1 MKATLAATMVLAVLL
16 ASGATLAQAPPAAPP
31 APATPTSGPR
41 IAFVDLQR
49 VLIRSQAGVAAREQ
63 LEKEKAQ
70 MEREISARQQEID
83 KLREDLE
90 KKGSLLTAEVRR
102 EREEALERKRRDG
115 ARLTDDFRRDLARK
129 EQQVLARLQ
138 QDLVGVIEKVGRQ
151 KGYFMIVERR
161 GAVVLYASPDADLTD
176 EVIRAYDQE
185 SGPKGKK

>member
-1 MKATLAATMVLAVLL
+1 
-16 ASGATLAQAPPAAPP
+16 
-31 APATPTSGPR
+31 
-41 IAFVDLQR
+41 
-49 VLIRSQAGVAAREQ
+49 
-63 LEKEKAQ
+63 

-161 GAVVLYASPDADLTD
+161 GSVVLYASPDADLTD

-185 SGPKGKK
+185 SAPKGKK

>member
-1 MKATLAATMVLAVLL
+1 MKATLAATMVLAALL
-16 ASGATLAQAPPAAPP
+16 ASGAALAQAPPAAP
-31 APATPTSGPR
+31 AAGPR

-138 QDLVGVIEKVGRQ
+138 QDLVGVIEKVGKQ

-185 SGPKGKK
+185 SAPKGKK